1 MLNLVRFVL
10 QCVIALL
17 LVVSVVNIFAS
28 QSNTGTAEKIV
39 IGVFAVALIY
49 VPLRLRRSGAS
60 PAAGAQ

>member
-49 VPLRLRRSGAS
+49 AAVHVRRLGAGPEAS
-60 PAAGAQ
+60 A

>member
-10 QCVIALL
+10 QCAIALL

-39 IGVFAVALIY
+39 IGMIAVALIY
-49 VPLRLRRSGAS
+49 AAAHVRRIGVRPSS
-60 PAAGAQ
+60 